1 MVYKNWM
8 QTKIVQSNY
17 FQDIAFDE
25 INHLLFVERKGKKV
39 KLTCGT
45 SLIEFVSCSYLGLD
59 QDKRLVKHSNDH
71 LEELGIAFSAA
82 RTRMQPAICS
92 ELEFLLKNI
101 YCNAY
106 AIVFPTIHMAHLGLF
121 PVLGSGQMPSFPV
134 VRKGFTFLIDKTA
147 HSSIQINRGLLE
159 QFGKVVM
166 VACKD
171 QQHLEDACKKI
182 QQDAYTAVII
192 ADGIGSMGGIA
203 PIKFLLE
210 LAERYNGY
218 VYLDDAHGT
227 SIHGNQGAGYA
238 LKCLDYEFHPRLILV
253 NSLAKG
259 FGVLG
264 GVLLFK
270 QKEDADFIKRFAP
283 TYVFSGPLA
292 LPVVNAAVASA
303 KIHLSEE
310 IHHLQAALWDNVNY
324 FDSLL
329 VKNGVKA
336 DISVPFRGIL
346 VGDELKAIEYTKK
359 LRKRGFA
366 VTAAMYPTVARNQSL
381 LRIAI
386 SAAHSK
392 QDIFLLC
399 QTIKE
404 IFQ

>member
-1 MVYKNWM
+1 M
-8 QTKIVQSNY
+8 
-17 FQDIAFDE
+17 
-25 INHLLFVERKGKKV
+25 
-39 KLTCGT
+39 
-45 SLIEFVSCSYLGLD
+45 GLD
-59 QDKRLVKHSNDH
+59 QDKRLIKHSNDH

-82 RTRMQPAICS
+82 RTRMQPAICV
-92 ELEFLLKNI
+92 ELEFLLKKI
-101 YCNAY
+101 YCDAY
-106 AIVFPTIHMAHLGLF
+106 PVVFPTIHMAHLGLF
-121 PVLGSGQMPSFPV
+121 PVLGSGQMPNFPV
-134 VRKGFTFLIDKTA
+134 FGKGFTFLIDKTA

-159 QFGKVVM
+159 QFGRVVI
-166 VACKD
+166 VDCKD

-192 ADGIGSMGGIA
+192 ADGIGSMGGVV

-238 LKCLDYEFHPRLILV
+238 LKCLDYEFPSRLMLV

-283 TYVFSGPLA
+283 TYAFSGPLSLA
-292 LPVVNAAVASA
+292 IVNAAVASA

-329 VKNGVKA
+329 TKNSVKA
-336 DISVPFRGIL
+336 DSSVPFRGIL
-346 VGDELKAIEYTKK
+346 VGDELKAIEHTKTLK
-359 LRKRGFA
+359 
-366 VTAAMYPTVARNQSL
+366 
-381 LRIAI
+381 
-386 SAAHSK
+386 
-392 QDIFLLC
+392 
-399 QTIKE
+399 KE
-404 IFQ
+404 ALP